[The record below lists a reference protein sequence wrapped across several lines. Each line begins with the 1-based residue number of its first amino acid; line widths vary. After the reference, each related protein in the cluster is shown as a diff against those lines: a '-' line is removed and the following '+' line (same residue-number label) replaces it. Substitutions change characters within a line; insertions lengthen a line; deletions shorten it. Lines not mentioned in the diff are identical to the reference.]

1 MTDRSFAPDP
11 AGPPAPRAANPLAA
25 MTSATSARPVR
36 LRDRAPEAARGA
48 VCLCLA
54 WLLWV
59 GRAHAQAPAGQV
71 PVAPPPAAAASPAA
85 PPPPLP
91 PGTHL
96 GAAEVAIVGGNL
108 ASARERAL
116 AEAMKQAVADA
127 LAVVAPD
134 ARNSDPKLVVQVLAR
149 ARTFVQRYRT
159 REDGQ
164 VGEGQGQGQGR
175 YGVKIEAEVDE
186 AALGRAFQKTPAAG
200 LPLAAGAPSYLLV
213 ATGPPE
219 AADAVYRALAAG
231 GTRVERA
238 REALST
244 GAAGELAARGGLGA
258 IIFAN
263 ATVTRE
269 GQVRG
274 VGVEAV
280 SCAVA
285 VRLAAA
291 GSAAALAEDTRN
303 ERSFAEHEEEARKD
317 CLGRAAGVAVRH
329 VIPQTGTGR
338 SPSDLRT
345 VVADVDV
352 VEPAAVLAL
361 LKQLRGSG
369 SVSAVDLRRVLPGRA
384 ELALRSRLTAP
395 ALAAAIARENT
406 GPVVIS
412 GVDVSGELIRMVA
425 RTREVAAPVVPPAPG
440 AAPAPSPAGNV
451 APVPPAAAPGAP
463 TP

>member
-1 MTDRSFAPDP
+1 MSDR
-11 AGPPAPRAANPLAA
+11 PPLMKTRLLDLGRSRQGWCVGLACVV
-25 MTSATSARPVR
+25 S
-36 LRDRAPEAARGA
+36 LAARGSA
-48 VCLCLA
+48 
-54 WLLWV
+54 
-59 GRAHAQAPAGQV
+59 RAQAPAGQPAV
-71 PVAPPPAAAASPAA
+71 SATSPAPATVSSTVAPT
-85 PPPPLP
+85 PPLP

-96 GAAEVAIVGGNL
+96 GVAEVPIVGGNL

-116 AEAMKQAVADA
+116 AEAMKQAVSDA
-127 LAVVAPD
+127 IAVVAPD
-134 ARNSDPKLVVQVLAR
+134 ARVSEPKAVVQVLAR

-159 REDGQ
+159 REDGE
-164 VGEGQGQGQGR
+164 VGVGQSR

-186 AALGRAFQKTPAAG
+186 AALGRAFEKTPAPAAASLG
-200 LPLAAGAPSYLLV
+200 AGAPSYLLV
-213 ATGPPE
+213 ANGPPE

-231 GTRVERA
+231 GTRVERS
-238 REALST
+238 REALSP
-244 GAAGELAARGGLGA
+244 GAAADFAAHAGLGA
-258 IIFAN
+258 IVFAN
-263 ATVTRE
+263 ATANRE

-274 VGVEAV
+274 VGLEAV

-291 GSAAALAEDTRN
+291 GTAAALAEDTRT
-303 ERSFAEHEEEARKD
+303 ERSFAEREEEARKD

-352 VEPAAVLAL
+352 VEPGAVLAL

-369 SVSAVDLRRVLPGRA
+369 SVSAVDLRRVLAGRA
-384 ELALRSRLTAP
+384 ELAIRSRLTAP
-395 ALAAAIARENT
+395 ALAAAIGRESG

-412 GVDVSGELIRMVA
+412 GVEVSGDLIRMVA
-425 RTREVAAPVVPPAPG
+425 RSREAAAPPAPVAAPAANQPSSLSPP
-440 AAPAPSPAGNV
+440 PSPAR
-451 APVPPAAAPGAP
+451 PP

>member
-1 MTDRSFAPDP
+1 
-11 AGPPAPRAANPLAA
+11 
-25 MTSATSARPVR
+25 
-36 LRDRAPEAARGA
+36 
-48 VCLCLA
+48 
-54 WLLWV
+54 
-59 GRAHAQAPAGQV
+59 V
-71 PVAPPPAAAASPAA
+71 P
-85 PPPPLP
+85 
-91 PGTHL
+91 
-96 GAAEVAIVGGNL
+96 IVGGNL

-116 AEAMKQAVADA
+116 GEAMKQAVADA
-127 LAVVAPD
+127 LGVVAPD
-134 ARNSDPKLVVQVLAR
+134 ARARDPKLVVQVLAR

-159 REDGQ
+159 REDGE
-164 VGEGQGQGQGR
+164 VGQGR

-186 AALGRAFQKTPAAG
+186 AALGRAFEKAPAAG
-200 LPLAAGAPSYLLV
+200 APLATGAPSYLLV
-213 ATGPPE
+213 ANGPPE
-219 AADAVYRALAAG
+219 AADAVYRALSAG
-231 GTRVERA
+231 GTRVERS

-244 GAAGELAARGGLGA
+244 GAAGEFAAHAGLGA

-263 ATVTRE
+263 ATVSRE

-274 VGVEAV
+274 VGLEAV

-291 GSAAALAEDTRN
+291 GTAAALAEDTRT

-352 VEPAAVLAL
+352 VEPGAVLAL

-384 ELALRSRLTAP
+384 ELAIRSRLTAP
-395 ALAAAIARENT
+395 ALAAAIGREGT

-412 GVDVSGELIRMVA
+412 GVEVSGELIRMVA
-425 RTREVAAPVVPPAPG
+425 RTREVAAPVAPPAPAPASLPAAG
-440 AAPAPSPAGNV
+440 IAPAP
-451 APVPPAAAPGAP
+451 PPTKAP